1 MEDRVLY
8 KHTDI
13 YCWDL
18 NHWQNT
24 VFNFFDA
31 LPVLSIIA
39 ALSLLEQLSFEA
51 VTPML

>member
-1 MEDRVLY
+1 MEGRALY

-24 VFNFFDA
+24 VFNSFAA
-31 LPVLSIIA
+31 LPVLSVTA